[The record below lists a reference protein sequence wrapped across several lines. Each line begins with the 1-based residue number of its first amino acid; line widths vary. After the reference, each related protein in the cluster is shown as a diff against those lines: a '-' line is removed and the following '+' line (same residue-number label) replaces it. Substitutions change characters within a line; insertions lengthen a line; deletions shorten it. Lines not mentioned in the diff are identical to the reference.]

1 MDTKKLKEEIKLLER
16 KLELLE
22 QINRLQAIPA
32 YPVYPSYPIYPAYPQ
47 PIYPWDRVIYS
58 GGTTTIPCETITA
71 HNGPA
76 TSDSTMI
83 KEGDQVS
90 YTN

>member
-83 KEGDQVS
+83 KEGDQVT
-90 YTN
+90 YTI

>member
-47 PIYPWDRVIYS
+47 PIYPWERIIYS
-58 GGTTTIPCETITA
+58 GGTTTIPCVTSGIITDY
-71 HNGPA
+71 NGQA
-76 TSDSTMI
+76 TGGTTFF
-83 KEGDQVS
+83 KTGD
-90 YTN
+90 